1 MEVLPIEKTSKSKN
15 KTALVIIDM
24 INAMDFEDADQ
35 LYEHAL
41 PCAKQI
47 ADLKRRTKDAGI
59 PTIYV
64 NDNYGR
70 WQSDFKEIVGFIID
84 EDKKGRPITE
94 LLKPADEDYFVL
106 KPKFSGFFATP
117 LHLLLEHLMVE
128 TVILTGVA
136 GNMCVHFT
144 ANDAYMRDY
153 KIYVPEDC
161 TASNTTS
168 ANEEAMHLIR
178 DVLKGSITPS
188 SRLTFNGDTT
198 DDIVEEDE
206 S

>member
-1 MEVLPIEKTSKSKN
+1 
-15 KTALVIIDM
+15 M
-24 INAMDFEDADQ
+24 INSMEFEDGDK
-35 LYEHAL
+35 LYERAL
-41 PCAKQI
+41 PCAENI
-47 ADLKRRTKDAGI
+47 AELKRRTKDAGI

-70 WQSDFKEIVGFIID
+70 WQSDFKEIVEYIIE
-84 EDKKGRPITE
+84 EDTRGKPITE
-94 LLKPADEDYFVL
+94 LLKPVEEDYFVL

-153 KIYVPEDC
+153 KIFVPEDC
-161 TASNTTS
+161 TASNTIP
-168 ANEEAMHLIR
+168 ANEEALHLMR

-188 SRLTFNGDTT
+188 SKLTFKGDTSA
-198 DDIVEEDE
+198 DIIDHG
-206 S
+206 

>member
-1 MEVLPIEKTSKSKN
+1 MFHIEKTSKSKN
-15 KTALVIIDM
+15 KTALIIIDM
-24 INAMDFEDADQ
+24 INSMEFEDGDK
-35 LYEHAL
+35 LYERAL
-41 PCAKQI
+41 PCAENI
-47 ADLKRRTKDAGI
+47 AELKRRTKDAGI

-70 WQSDFKEIVGFIID
+70 WQSDFKEIVEYIIE
-84 EDKKGRPITE
+84 EDTRGKPITE
-94 LLKPADEDYFVL
+94 LLKPVEEDYFVL

-153 KIYVPEDC
+153 KIFVPEDC
-161 TASNTTS
+161 TASNTIP
-168 ANEEAMHLIR
+168 ANEEALHLMR

-188 SRLTFNGDTT
+188 SKLTFKGDTSA
-198 DDIVEEDE
+198 DIIDHG
-206 S
+206 